1 MSNKIPKPSDLIEPY
16 LVTGKKKFRL
26 KDYNP
31 ADTQGLSL
39 KLEAH
44 QYLAASA
51 KRMSEMQEKLYAQD
65 SWAVLFILQA
75 MDAAGK
81 DSVIRHV
88 MSGVNPQGCRVSS
101 FKEPSSEELN
111 HDYLW
116 RACRQLPPRG
126 QIGIFNRSY
135 YEEVL
140 VVRVHRQILDKER
153 LPSSLVTKRIWK
165 ERFAAIR
172 QYEDYLN
179 RNGVLIRKFFLNV
192 SKEEQRKRFL
202 KRLDEPEKN
211 WKFSASDIREREHWD
226 DYMRAYDEMISQT
239 SSSYAPW
246 FVVPADQRWFTRMV
260 VAAAVVE
267 TLKGLH
273 LSFPSV
279 PDSRR
284 QELEEARNLLLAD
297 SKS

>member
-1 MSNKIPKPSDLIEPY
+1 MSNKIPQPPDFIDPY

-26 KDYNP
+26 KDYDP

-39 KLEAH
+39 KSEARL
-44 QYLAASA
+44 YIAESV
-51 KRMSEMQEKLYAQD
+51 KKMSEMQAKLYAQD
-65 SWAVLFILQA
+65 SWSVLFVFQA

-111 HDYLW
+111 HDFLW
-116 RACRQLPPRG
+116 RASRQLPPRG

-140 VVRVHRQILDKER
+140 VVRVHREILDKER

-165 ERFAAIR
+165 ERFNDIR
-172 QYEDYLN
+172 RYEDHLT

-202 KRLDEPEKN
+202 SRLDEPEKN
-211 WKFSASDIREREHWD
+211 WKFSASDVRERNYWD
-226 DYMRAYDEMISQT
+226 VYMRAYEEMIAET
-239 SSSYAPW
+239 ASSYAPW
-246 FVVPADQRWFTRMV
+246 FVVPADQKWFTRMV
-260 VAAAVVE
+260 VAAAVAE
-267 TLKGLH
+267 TLKSLR

-284 QELEEARNLLLAD
+284 KELEEARNLLMAD
-297 SKS
+297 KS